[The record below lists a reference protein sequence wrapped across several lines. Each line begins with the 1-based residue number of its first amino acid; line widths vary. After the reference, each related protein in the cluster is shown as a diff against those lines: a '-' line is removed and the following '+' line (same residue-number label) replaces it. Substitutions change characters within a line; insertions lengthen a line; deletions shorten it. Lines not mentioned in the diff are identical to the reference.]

1 MKADTGMAS
10 NFSSKRSWLAL
21 LAIAV
26 MAVATAAP
34 AHAAWVSYQQR
45 ADADE
50 LYDSAFLLNEQGR
63 VKLWTLTNFAKPLTS
78 LEAKEY
84 ASEKTLTTV
93 DCANRKVG
101 AEQVIRYAG
110 KDGNG
115 EVVGDM
121 QTPLRMTAVRPGSTD
136 DQLVGKICK

>member
-1 MKADTGMAS
+1 MT
-10 NFSSKRSWLAL
+10 
-21 LAIAV
+21 
-26 MAVATAAP
+26 ATAP
-34 AHAAWVSYQQR
+34 VHAAWVTYQQR

-50 LYDSAFLLNEQGR
+50 LYDSAFLSTEQGR

-93 DCANRKVG
+93 ECGSRKAG

-110 KDGNG
+110 RDGKG
-115 EVVGDM
+115 DVVGDM
-121 QTPLRMTAVRPGSTD
+121 QTPLRLTSVRPGSTD
-136 DQLVGKICK
+136 EELLGKICK

>member
-1 MKADTGMAS
+1 MT
-10 NFSSKRSWLAL
+10 
-21 LAIAV
+21 
-26 MAVATAAP
+26 ATAP
-34 AHAAWVSYQQR
+34 VHAGWVTYQQR

-50 LYDSAFLLNEQGR
+50 LYDSAFLSTEQGR

-93 DCANRKVG
+93 ECGSRKAG

-110 KDGNG
+110 RDGKG
-115 EVVGDM
+115 DVVGDM
-121 QTPLRMTAVRPGSTD
+121 QTPLRLTSVRPGSTD
-136 DQLVGKICK
+136 EELLGKICK